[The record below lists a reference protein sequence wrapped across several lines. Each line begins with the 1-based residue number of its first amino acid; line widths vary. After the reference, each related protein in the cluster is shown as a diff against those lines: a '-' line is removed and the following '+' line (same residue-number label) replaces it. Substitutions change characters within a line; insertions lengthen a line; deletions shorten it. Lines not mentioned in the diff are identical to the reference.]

1 MAVLIDIQDLH
12 FQYPGAKSPVISG
25 LDLTIEEGE
34 FVALAG
40 RNGSGKSTLARI
52 LNGQLQGTGGS
63 ILLGGEPL
71 TPTSDKQAQ
80 RRRIGYV
87 FQNPDHQFIGA
98 TVWDDLAFGLENH
111 SVSREK
117 MIQRMNHY
125 VSLLRL
131 EDLLH
136 KAPHQLSGGQK
147 QRVGLAGILVLKP
160 AIIILDEATSMLDP
174 KGRHEVMGA
183 LKEISNQ
190 GITILMITHDME
202 EVLEADR
209 FVVMDQGGIVADD
222 IPLAVFDDESLLE
235 TTGLKRPFVVELQQE
250 LRKAGIPFDRACH
263 SEKELIDSLC
273 RFNLPV

>member
-1 MAVLIDIQDLH
+1 MAVLLDIQDLH
-12 FQYPGAKSPVISG
+12 FQYPGASQHVLSG
-25 LDLTIEEGE
+25 VNVTIEEGE

-52 LNGQLQGTGGS
+52 LNGQLHSSSGS
-63 ILLGGEPL
+63 ILLGGEAL
-71 TPTSDKQAQ
+71 TPTNKQAQ

-111 SVSREK
+111 SVHRET
-117 MIQRMNHY
+117 MIQRMNYY
-125 VSLLRL
+125 VRLLRL

-160 AIIILDEATSMLDP
+160 DIIILDEATSMLDP
-174 KGRHEVMGA
+174 KGRHEVMLA

-209 FVVMDQGGIVADD
+209 FIVMHQGSIVADNV
-222 IPLAVFDDESLLE
+222 PHAVFDDGPLLE

-250 LRKAGIPFDRACH
+250 LSKAGITFEQDCH
-263 SEKELIDSLC
+263 SEKELIDHLC
-273 RFNLPV
+273 KYNFQV

>member
-12 FQYPGAKSPVISG
+12 YQYPGASHRVLSG
-25 LDLTIEEGE
+25 LNLTIEEGE

-52 LNGQLQGTGGS
+52 LNGQLQSSGGS

-71 TPTSDKQAQ
+71 TPTSDEQSQ
-80 RRRIGYV
+80 RRRVGYV

-111 SVSREK
+111 SVPREK
-117 MIQRMNHY
+117 MIQQMKHY
-125 VSLLRL
+125 TRLLSL

-160 AIIILDEATSMLDP
+160 DVIILDEATSMLDP
-174 KGRHEVMGA
+174 KGRHEVMVA

-190 GITILMITHDME
+190 GITIIMITHDME

-209 FVVMDQGGIVADD
+209 FIVMDQGQIVAND
-222 IPLAVFDDESLLE
+222 IPHVVFADEPLLE
-235 TTGLKRPFVVELQQE
+235 TTSLKRPFVVELQQE
-250 LRKAGIPFDRACH
+250 LSKAGISFEQACH
-263 SEKELIDSLC
+263 SEEELIDRLC
-273 RFNLPV
+273 KYNLPM